1 MRAPPPRMLLLLPAR
16 AARALACVCVLA
28 AGLVAM
34 GFAATA
40 QDAKLTAD
48 VISARK
54 TMMDFMCDRM
64 AQIEAMIGQ
73 GKVDVAFAQASGDA
87 MSAMLRAF
95 PHLFP
100 PSSNRWRPDD
110 PDPVSQTLASPA
122 IWTGFADFYREAA
135 EAAKIAHAMGRAGT
149 AEDVKSRAREL
160 RIVCDSCHALYLEE
174 P

>member
-1 MRAPPPRMLLLLPAR
+1 MHAPPPRMILLLPTGT
-16 AARALACVCVLA
+16 ARALACVCILA
-28 AGLVAM
+28 AGLIAVS
-34 GFAATA
+34 FPATA

-64 AQIEAMIGQ
+64 AQIEVMIGQ
-73 GKVDVAFAQASGDA
+73 GKVDVAFARASGDA
-87 MSAMLRAF
+87 MSAMLQAF

-110 PDPVSQTLASPA
+110 PDPVSQTLASPG
-122 IWTGFADFYREAA
+122 IWTGFADFYRQAA
-135 EAAKIAHAMGRAGT
+135 DGAKIAHEMGRAGT
-149 AEDVKSRAREL
+149 PEDVKSRAREL